1 MSENPRMGRQARNL
15 TTNVPK
21 ILDLKKSSEQMFFR
35 KLPLGAPVAFH
46 DKLSRPRS
54 MKHSFR
60 KLELVAVS
68 ISEQF
73 VSEILRQL
81 HSCIRNDFIF
91 ADFCNYFS
99 KVYLAWAYHIIKSRY
114 QKFLSKIVIAFF
126 TRYDFL

>member
-1 MSENPRMGRQARNL
+1 
-15 TTNVPK
+15 
-21 ILDLKKSSEQMFFR
+21 
-35 KLPLGAPVAFH
+35 
-46 DKLSRPRS
+46 

-91 ADFCNYFS
+91 ADFCNYVS

-126 TRYDFL
+126 TRCDFL

>member
-73 VSEILRQL
+73 VFEILRQL

-91 ADFCNYFS
+91 ADFFCIYFS
-99 KVYLAWAYHIIKSRY
+99 KVYLAYIPYH
-114 QKFLSKIVIAFF
+114 QKPISEISIHFSLDATFF
-126 TRYDFL
+126 EQ

>member
-1 MSENPRMGRQARNL
+1 MWKNKSLDYREKFEGINSVYKTKWYVLKNG
-15 TTNVPK
+15 TNADG
-21 ILDLKKSSEQMFFR
+21 I
-35 KLPLGAPVAFH
+35 AFH
-46 DKLSRPRS
+46 DKLSRPRN

-73 VSEILRQL
+73 VFEILRQL

-126 TRYDFL
+126 TRRDFL